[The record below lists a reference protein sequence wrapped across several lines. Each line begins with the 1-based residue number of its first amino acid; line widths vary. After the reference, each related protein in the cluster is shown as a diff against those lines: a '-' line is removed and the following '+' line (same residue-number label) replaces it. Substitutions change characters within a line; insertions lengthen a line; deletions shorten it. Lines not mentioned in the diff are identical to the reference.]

1 MNERAEQT
9 NGILGKLT
17 VMGTIVLP
25 LNIVTGLWGMNV
37 WVPWQDMEGDLWPFF
52 GITMSLVVFSI
63 VCYTLAKKLY
73 GIV

>member
-17 VMGTIVLP
+17 VLGTIVLP

-37 WVPWQDMEGDLWPFF
+37 WVPWQDEEGNLIPFF
-52 GITMSLVVFSI
+52 GITGSLFAFGVI
-63 VCYTLAKKLY
+63 CYVLAKKLY